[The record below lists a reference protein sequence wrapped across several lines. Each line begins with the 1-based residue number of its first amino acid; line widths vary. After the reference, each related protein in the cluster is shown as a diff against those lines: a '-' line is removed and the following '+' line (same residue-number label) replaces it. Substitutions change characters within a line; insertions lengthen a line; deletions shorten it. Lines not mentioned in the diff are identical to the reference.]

1 MAVNDRKT
9 ALVTGASS
17 GIGYELAKCFAQDG
31 HDVILVARSED
42 ELNRIAENFQQ
53 QYGICAT
60 VIAKDLFDPDAAWE
74 LYDEVSSMGIE
85 INYLVND
92 AGQGVYGK
100 FVETDLERELEII
113 QLNVCSLVVL
123 TKLFLRNMVAR
134 NEGRILQLASLVSR
148 NAAPWSAVY
157 AGTKA
162 FVYNFTQSVIEELK
176 GTNVTMTA
184 LRPGATDTD
193 FFRKEGGEMAT
204 VVQDGKLDP
213 ADKVAREG
221 YDAMM
226 RGDDSVVTGGKNKV
240 MDTLGNVMPDTMIA
254 KQSAKQH
261 EPADVQQR

>member
-9 ALVTGASS
+9 ALITGASS

-53 QYGICAT
+53 RYGICAT

-123 TKLFLRNMVAR
+123 TKLSS
-134 NEGRILQLASLVSR
+134 GT
-148 NAAPWSAVY
+148 WS
-157 AGTKA
+157 
-162 FVYNFTQSVIEELK
+162 
-176 GTNVTMTA
+176 
-184 LRPGATDTD
+184 
-193 FFRKEGGEMAT
+193 
-204 VVQDGKLDP
+204 P
-213 ADKVAREG
+213 AMK
-221 YDAMM
+221 DAYC
-226 RGDDSVVTGGKNKV
+226 S
-240 MDTLGNVMPDTMIA
+240 
-254 KQSAKQH
+254 
-261 EPADVQQR
+261 